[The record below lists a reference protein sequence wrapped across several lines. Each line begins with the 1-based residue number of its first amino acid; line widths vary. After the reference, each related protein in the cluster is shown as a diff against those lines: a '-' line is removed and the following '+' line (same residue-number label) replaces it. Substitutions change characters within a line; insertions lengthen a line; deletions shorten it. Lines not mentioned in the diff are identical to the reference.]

1 MWNSLSRP
9 VRVLLSF
16 VVGVGLVG
24 LLIPVAGWGDQI
36 QYWRVEQGLAQESV
50 AQSIKDV
57 PVEELTGI
65 VFGALFAG
73 FRSQAAN
80 FCWWKSQ
87 QYWEEEGHWP
97 RVLPMMKTACALDPY
112 FPEFWEVTGWHEAYN
127 LAAEYETR
135 DLPIAKYVRMGIDT
149 LTAGLKYNPDAVQLY
164 EQLGWTQRDKFGN
177 LEEALVCARQAAL
190 VHHVRAEV
198 TKQTAIIQPRF
209 AAHQFEALS
218 RPDDAIL
225 QYAELMLDEPW
236 DSVGIGASLTIRD
249 RYLEAYRMLK
259 AGNPNRAEE
268 LIRLHLADDPTD
280 TLGLHFLA
288 VCREANNDKWGA
300 LAAWE
305 AAASLWSD
313 AYAQRRYVEYLKDTR
328 RRELQLSDVWIDTL
342 FMSKRTADYCVQPRE
357 TASGQVIIA
366 GMGTALTIRRGAGEE
381 TPLRP
386 GISLQVGDVI
396 SARPYSLPPVGVD
409 ANHIPTI
416 FYLHGREVARDNE
429 APYSFTVTPGM
440 LPAGLGESELEV
452 FVKVEQFIRGE
463 EVPRFDLRAVKAAR
477 PRKAV
482 AAGGAPGSAPATVP
496 GPGGPGPGG
505 PGGTMGGPG
514 PAPGPGGP
522 GVPPGMPGGTPS
534 ASPPAKAGAPPG

>member
-1 MWNSLSRP
+1 MWGSLSRP

-24 LLIPVAGWGDQI
+24 LLIPVAKWGDQI

-50 AQSIKDV
+50 AQSIRDV

-135 DLPIAKYVRMGIDT
+135 DLPIAKYVRMGLDT
-149 LTAGLKYNPDAVQLY
+149 LTTGLKYNPDAVQLY
-164 EQLGWTQRDKFGN
+164 EQLGWTHRDKFGN
-177 LEEALVCARQAAL
+177 LEEALMYARQATL
-190 VHHVRAEV
+190 VYHMRAEV

-209 AAHQFEALS
+209 AAHQLEALA
-218 RPDDAIL
+218 RPDEAIQ
-225 QYAELMLDEPW
+225 QYAELMLDQPW
-236 DSVGIGASLTIRD
+236 DTVGIGASLTIRD
-249 RYLEAYRMLK
+249 RYLEAYRALK
-259 AGNPNRAEE
+259 SGDAGRAEE
-268 LIRLHLADDPTD
+268 LIRIHLADDPTD

-288 VCREANNDKWGA
+288 VCREASGDKWGA

-305 AAASLWSD
+305 AAAALWSD
-313 AYAQRRYVEYLKDTR
+313 AYAQRRYVEYLKETR
-328 RRELQLSDVWIDTL
+328 RRELQLSDVWIDAL

-366 GMGTALTIRRGAGEE
+366 GMGTALTIRRGSGAEV
-381 TPLRP
+381 PLHP
-386 GISLQVGDVI
+386 GMRIEAGDVI
-396 SARPYSLPPVGVD
+396 TARPYSLPPVGVD
-409 ANHIPTI
+409 PNHIPTI
-416 FYLHGREVARDNE
+416 FYVHGREVARDNE
-429 APYSFTVTPGM
+429 APYTFTVTKGM
-440 LPAGLGESELEV
+440 LPAGLGQSDLEI
-452 FVKVEQFIRGE
+452 FIKVEQFVRGE
-463 EVPRFDLRAVKAAR
+463 EVPRFDLRAVKAMRANDA
-477 PRKAV
+477 PSGGAV
-482 AAGGAPGSAPATVP
+482 VGGGSGAVGPTAAAGTA
-496 GPGGPGPGG
+496 GPGGPGR
-505 PGGTMGGPG
+505 
-514 PAPGPGGP
+514 
-522 GVPPGMPGGTPS
+522 PPTP
-534 ASPPAKAGAPPG
+534 PAPPGQPGQPGQPPTSKAKTEASP